1 MIGVLVVTHGKLAQ
15 GFQDSVNL
23 IMGEQPQ
30 FDTVGLFEGNDFDDF
45 KKSIYDK
52 VSSLDSGEGVA
63 VLVDL
68 FGASPYNA
76 TAANISKLKEEGH
89 EIRLITG
96 VNLPMLI
103 ESLSQRTTNQDLD
116 GFYKTALTSGKDGI
130 KELMT
135 ELERK

>member
-15 GFQDSVNL
+15 GFRDSVNL
-23 IMGEQPQ
+23 IMGAQAQ
-30 FDTVGLFEGNDFDDF
+30 FDTIGLFEGNDFDDF
-45 KKSIYDK
+45 KESIYK
-52 VSSLDSGEGVA
+52 KISSLDSGEGVA

-76 TAANISKLKEEGH
+76 TAANVSKLKEKGH

-103 ESLSQRTTNQDLD
+103 ESLSQRTSNQTLSS
-116 GFYKTALTSGKDGI
+116 FYQMALTSGKDGI

-135 ELERK
+135 ELERR